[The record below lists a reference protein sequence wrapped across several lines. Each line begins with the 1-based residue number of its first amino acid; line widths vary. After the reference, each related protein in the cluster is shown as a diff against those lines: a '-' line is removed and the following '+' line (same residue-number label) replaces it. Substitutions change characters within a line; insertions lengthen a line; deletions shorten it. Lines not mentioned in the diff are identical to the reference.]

1 MRLILTTIIL
11 TMLTQ
16 PVWAQSVWMMTS
28 VYIRPSGGVYLESY
42 MAGMLIFKSLD
53 ECNRAVVSN
62 EPFRDSNSSLRG
74 GRFHAE
80 TVTGGVKQVTACVE
94 IPLTY
99 LPR

>member
-1 MRLILTTIIL
+1 MRLSFLLILMSVI
-11 TMLTQ
+11 TQ
-16 PVWAQSVWMMTS
+16 PAWAQSVWMMTS
-28 VYIRPSGGVYLESY
+28 AYIRPSGEVYLESY

-80 TVTGGVKQVTACVE
+80 TVTGGVKEVTACVE